1 MCLEFKYLGCVLG
14 ESGTVG
20 TVCHRKV
27 ASGRKVGGVIRSQVN
42 ARGQQL
48 ECARGLQETLVVPVL
63 LYGSETMM
71 WREKERCSIR
81 IVQID
86 NLRGLLGNRRM
97 NRLPNAQRRELYG
110 VTKRVDENIDESVV
124 L

>member
-1 MCLEFKYLGCVLG
+1 M
-14 ESGTVG
+14 
-20 TVCHRKV
+20 
-27 ASGRKVGGVIRSQVN
+27 
-42 ARGQQL
+42 
-48 ECARGLQETLVVPVL
+48 PVL